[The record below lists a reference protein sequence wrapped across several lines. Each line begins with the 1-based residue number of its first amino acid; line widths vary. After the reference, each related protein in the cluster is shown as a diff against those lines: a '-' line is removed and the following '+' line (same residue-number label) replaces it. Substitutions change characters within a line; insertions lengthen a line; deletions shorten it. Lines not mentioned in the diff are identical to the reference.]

1 MIIRMSSVYV
11 DGTWT
16 DSAIYPPGE
25 IQEPMHLFQ
34 PDQPMPAC
42 RCKPLKLEY
51 NPNNEQG
58 NTDFHCETPLNWE
71 VSIVQHQAA
80 ALCAVWTLWTLNK
93 HFAHFFITVFRVT
106 LQ

>member
-1 MIIRMSSVYV
+1 MIMRMSSVCV

-51 NPNNEQG
+51 NPNNEEG
-58 NTDFHCETPLNWE
+58 NTDFHCETPLIWE
-71 VSIVQHQAA
+71 VCSQFFLSFSRGYTKKSIRQPFQYP
-80 ALCAVWTLWTLNK
+80 L
-93 HFAHFFITVFRVT
+93 
-106 LQ
+106 